1 MSHTDSSPLPPCA
14 RVYRVLRAD
23 RASTGC
29 PARGALVYLS
39 ANDYGSAEDDT
50 HRSGIE
56 HVACSINPSGLPFF
70 TIPRPDLEA
79 VLETASASAN
89 EPVVARYCVVQF
101 FVDGNFEYVRRGVD
115 APAASEA
122 AAHYA
127 TSVGAQIGTTQRVII
142 TDSGDCLCW
151 DWRYGRGVVYP
162 PPSASAG
169 HGEKR

>member
-1 MSHTDSSPLPPCA
+1 MSHTDPSLLPPCA

-23 RASTGC
+23 RASAGC
-29 PARGALVYLS
+29 PAVGSSVHLS

-70 TIPRPDLEA
+70 TIPRADLE
-79 VLETASASAN
+79 VIPETASVPAN
-89 EPVVARYCVVQF
+89 RPAAVRYCVVQY
-101 FVDGNFEYVRRGVD
+101 FVDGNFEYVRRNVY
-115 APAASEA
+115 AQAASEA

-127 TSVGAQIGTTQRVII
+127 TSVGAQIGTTQRVIV
-142 TDSGDCLCW
+142 TDSDDRLCW

-162 PPSASAG
+162 PPSASAWA
-169 HGEKR
+169 R